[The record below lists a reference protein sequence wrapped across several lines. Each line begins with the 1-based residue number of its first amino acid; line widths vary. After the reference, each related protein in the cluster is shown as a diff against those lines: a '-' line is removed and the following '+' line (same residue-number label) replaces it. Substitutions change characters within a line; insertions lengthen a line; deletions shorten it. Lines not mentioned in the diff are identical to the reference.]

1 MRGAPL
7 FSGGHRGGLSRAAA
21 PCRGTKW
28 CWGVGFVTFPSSHRA
43 ALLWH
48 SPTGA
53 VTGHGVNTE
62 THPVRS
68 QPQPGLCHTARLG
81 PGYLSLGPFL
91 PLSPG
96 LVRDSFTHRAT
107 GCACKCRLETG
118 IFAQAS
124 SIQSSKYRG
133 TFIPNN
139 LQKFFLIVFT
149 FHKS

>member
-7 FSGGHRGGLSRAAA
+7 FSGGHGGGRSRAAA

-62 THPVRS
+62 THPVWS

-96 LVRDSFTHRAT
+96 LVRDSFTHTEPQGVLVNVGLKLGYLHRPLRFRAQNT
-107 GCACKCRLETG
+107 RD
-118 IFAQAS
+118 
-124 SIQSSKYRG
+124 
-133 TFIPNN
+133 
-139 LQKFFLIVFT
+139 
-149 FHKS
+149 FHP